1 MAICWCM
8 AAELVRSGWAEAAE
22 ATAGAAAVG
31 GAEAGGVVVVVDVSS

>member
-22 ATAGAAAVG
+22 ATAGAAVG